1 MFLLHLDSLLM
12 HEISANECNVK
23 TLNVYNNSVNNLVN
37 AFALNLTVL
46 HTESVGLQSW
56 YKSLPASTYFL
67 TSLQFSLLSKI
78 PHFCLEIFVPSL
90 E

>member
-12 HEISANECNVK
+12 HEISATECNVK

-46 HTESVGLQSW
+46 HTESVGLQLVQITSR
-56 YKSLPASTYFL
+56 KHIFSNLFAILPLVQDSTFL
-67 TSLQFSLLSKI
+67 S
-78 PHFCLEIFVPSL
+78 
-90 E
+90 